1 MMQLL
6 KKIFSN
12 NTLIISI
19 VTIIVFII
27 FLIYQNGLVF
37 NNEIDIKD
45 IISLLFNIV
54 FIFFISITIT
64 KNYDINRKEK
74 DVIINDIIEIKKNA
88 KLGFEIIKN
97 CNYSEKESNKIITSL
112 REDLY
117 HLKNLIESSIVEKAS
132 ESTKIFFDQIN
143 TDIKSIDRLISPNSS
158 ANRLITVE
166 NEILLNDYSR
176 RINKELSKLML
187 KLNSL

>member
-1 MMQLL
+1 MQLL